1 MKTMNKN
8 YCGTLC
14 INDLNKEVELCGWI
28 ANKRKFKQQVFID
41 LRDSSGV
48 VQLIFQN
55 VSDPLLTK
63 ESCIYVKGTVQKRL
77 EVNPALKT
85 GEIEVIVSDYK
96 IFNSAKQIPFEI
108 NNSKSTNDAN
118 EDIRLEYRF
127 LDLREERMLNNLR
140 LRHKFLLLVRNFFDK
155 QGYIEVETPILG
167 KSTPEGARDYLV
179 PTRRKGRFFALPQ
192 SPQLFKQLLM
202 AAGFEK
208 YFQIARVF
216 RDEDLRK
223 DRQPEF
229 TQLDIEMSFGSQEE
243 IFKLCEEMWKDVLS
257 QLGYKIET
265 PFPKMDF
272 FYSMAHYGN
281 DKPDTRF
288 GFLIEDYS
296 KQFAAKYNKKFVKA
310 IVFDRNINEHKQ
322 IINETF
328 KKNNGQILDIFDLK
342 EANQN
347 EFQCLL
353 DKAKEDNISTPWAII
368 SVNDLEEDALKSLG
382 AIRTIANDLYKL
394 ADPNQLNFLWLV
406 NWPMFEYDRETKTY
420 SPAHHAFTQFEE
432 STMKYLETGELEK
445 VRAKSYDLVLN
456 GFELGSG
463 SIRIYDPKIQ
473 KKMFDVINL
482 SEKQQQDRF
491 GFFLKAF
498 EYGLPPHNGI
508 AFGVERILMILTKSE
523 SIRDVIAFP
532 KNAKGIDLLTSAPSD
547 VTKEQLDEYG
557 LELKINKK

>member
-1 MKTMNKN
+1 MNKN

-77 EVNPALKT
+77 EVNPTLKT

-288 GFLIEDYS
+288 GFLIKDYS
-296 KQFAAKYNKKFVKA
+296 KQLATKYNKKFVKA

-342 EANQN
+342 EANKN

-368 SVNDLEEDALKSLG
+368 SANDLEEDALKSLG